1 MIFTFSEHHVET
13 AVNIIGL
20 IEFFCHKVLEI
31 CQKKL
36 IIVFSCYFSCSN
48 IPWFGPMLQSPFKE
62 WFKSQKAK
70 LRVTPGE
77 EVVTVKPHNC
87 SIFSSHLCYVFVVC
101 FSASEHAVARVRGSC
116 FGNGRLLP
124 RLHRELD
131 GAKISQAYQ

>member
-1 MIFTFSEHHVET
+1 
-13 AVNIIGL
+13 
-20 IEFFCHKVLEI
+20 
-31 CQKKL
+31 
-36 IIVFSCYFSCSN
+36 
-48 IPWFGPMLQSPFKE
+48 MLQSPFKE

-77 EVVTVKPHNC
+77 EVVTVKPRYR

-124 RLHRELD
+124 RFYRQLH